1 MVRITVRTV
10 RGRYSTRTVLRNGAP
25 AWYRNGCIVRYR
37 TVPYRTGV
45 HGLAGEHYEAGTRT
59 GTVLYCI
66 VLYFSFFVSLCV
78 SDLSNVTKYC
88 TSVGTVRGPLRVTS
102 RTVL

>member
-25 AWYRNGCIVRYR
+25 AWCRNGCIVRYS

-45 HGLAGEHYEAGTRT
+45 PGLAGEHYEAGTRT
-59 GTVLYCI
+59 GTVLYCT
-66 VLYFSFFVSLCV
+66 VLSFFVSLCV
-78 SDLSNVTKYC
+78 SDLSNVTKY
-88 TSVGTVRGPLRVTS
+88 GTVL
-102 RTVL
+102 L